1 MELCLNGLSRNV
13 EENVT
18 LKELLE
24 QEGYRMERIA
34 VEKNGEIIPKS
45 RYAEIL
51 LHSGDVIEV
60 VSFVGGG

>member
-24 QEGYRMERIA
+24 QEVYRMERIA

>member
-45 RYAEIL
+45 QYAEIL